1 MDIENEIFKRTNV
14 NYEKLLKYGFIKN
27 NDNYIFEKIFL
38 DNNFQAII
46 NVTNNGKVS
55 GKVIDLQLNEEYT
68 NIRTEMMGEFVS
80 KVRENYKAIL
90 TNIRDNCFDTN
101 YFIFNQ
107 SNRICKYIQDKYNS
121 NPEFLWTKFPGYAIF
136 RKTSKWFALI
146 GNVTRNKVN
155 KKSNSNEEIEIIN
168 VKVDEDKINNLISLG
183 GYYEA
188 YHMNKKSWISIILD
202 DTLSDD
208 VIMKLIDESYG
219 LVNNPAI
226 WIVPANPK
234 YYDIVNEFKYNDEII
249 WKQSSNIEVDDII
262 YIYVAEPYSKV
273 LYKCKAT
280 EVNIPYSYQDKNVRM
295 DHVMKIKLL
304 KDLTDKDY
312 NFSYLNKLGIKTVR
326 GPRKINKDVSNK
338 LI

>member
-1 MDIENEIFKRTNV
+1 M
-14 NYEKLLKYGFIKN
+14 
-27 NDNYIFEKIFL
+27 
-38 DNNFQAII
+38 
-46 NVTNNGKVS
+46 
-55 GKVIDLQLNEEYT
+55 
-68 NIRTEMMGEFVS
+68 
-80 KVRENYKAIL
+80 
-90 TNIRDNCFDTN
+90 FD
-101 YFIFNQ
+101 Q

-121 NPEFLWTKFPGYAIF
+121 NPEFLWAKFPGYAIF

-146 GNVTRNKVN
+146 GNVTINKVN

-168 VKVDEDKINNLISLG
+168 VKVDEGKINDLISLE

-188 YHMNKKSWISIILD
+188 YHMNKKNWITIILD

-208 VIMKLIDESYG
+208 VIIKLIDESYS

-234 YYDIVNEFKYNDEII
+234 YYDIVNEFKHNDEII

-312 NFSYLNKLGIKTVR
+312 NFSYLNKLGIKSVR
-326 GPRKINKDVSNK
+326 GPRKINKDISSK

>member
-1 MDIENEIFKRTNV
+1 MNIENEIFKRTNV

-27 NDNYIFEKIFL
+27 NNNYIFEQIFL
-38 DNNFQAII
+38 DNNFKAII
-46 NVTNNGKVS
+46 NVSNNGMVS
-55 GKVIDLQLNEEYT
+55 GKVIDLQMNEEYT

-80 KVRENYKAIL
+80 KVRENYKDIL
-90 TNIRDNCFDTN
+90 INIRDNCFDTN
-101 YFIFNQ
+101 YFMFDQ
-107 SNRICKYIQDKYNS
+107 SNRICKYIKDKYNS
-121 NPEFLWTKFPGYAIF
+121 NPEFLWAKFPGYAIF

-146 GNVTRNKVN
+146 GNVAMNKVN
-155 KKSNSNEEIEIIN
+155 KKSNSKEEIEIIN
-168 VKVDEDKINNLISLG
+168 LKVDEDKINDLISLE

-188 YHMNKKSWISIILD
+188 YHMNKKNWITIILD

-208 VIMKLIDESYG
+208 VIIKLIDESYS
-219 LVNNPAI
+219 LVNNPVI

-234 YYDIVNEFKYNDEII
+234 YYDIVNEFKHNDEII

-273 LYKCKAT
+273 LYKCKAI